1 MMWQIS
7 HIYRAKNI
15 SIMRTF
21 LTFLLFLGLG
31 TLTQAQITLQIPDL
45 ARGKKIPPLAVS
57 SADLTTVSIPN
68 ARGGGSSDATVWVI
82 TRDQDQYSNA
92 IQDAANR
99 GRAFKR
105 VELKI
110 GNNRH
115 NLEQA
120 LISNFSI
127 SASGNSSTETFYIRF
142 SNS

>member
-1 MMWQIS
+1 
-7 HIYRAKNI
+7 
-15 SIMRTF
+15 MRILIIFAFF
-21 LTFLLFLGLG
+21 LSVSSLV
-31 TLTQAQITLQIPDL
+31 QAQISLEIPEL
-45 ARGKKIPPLAVS
+45 ATGKKNPPLEVS

-82 TRDQDQYSNA
+82 TRNQDRYSNLL
-92 IQDAANR
+92 QDAANR

-105 VELKI
+105 VVLKI